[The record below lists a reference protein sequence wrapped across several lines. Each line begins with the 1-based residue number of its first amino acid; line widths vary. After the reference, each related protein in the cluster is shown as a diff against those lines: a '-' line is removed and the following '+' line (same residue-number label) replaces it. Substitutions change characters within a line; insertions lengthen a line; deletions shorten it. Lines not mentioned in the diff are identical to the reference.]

1 MALSS
6 SNKSN
11 LISESDYSDFEA
23 SMDGENNERVMSFL
37 GESGPGCLNRQDE
50 PKIERES
57 LKRMK
62 NSCLRGR
69 LNQESDDAT
78 NGGCITL
85 VNKASENQSLI

>member
-6 SNKSN
+6 SNKSS

-62 NSCLRGR
+62 KFVPPRPP
-69 LNQESDDAT
+69 
-78 NGGCITL
+78 
-85 VNKASENQSLI
+85 QSRKRRCDEWWVHYACK